1 MEFLNQMNQELQFI
15 FLVLLGLVC
24 GSFISLLSYRLVFKS
39 PIFIARSKCPECKT
53 ILKIKN
59 LIPLFSWIFQRGKC
73 SNCQKRIS
81 WRYPL
86 IEFFTS
92 CGFVVTFIFM
102 GGKFDIKLL
111 IYLAILMVLI
121 TMIIIDLEH
130 YFIPDILQI
139 ILGFLAMT
147 LVIYNGGLSA
157 IYKGILPSI
166 LYVGFGLAVWMFFYF
181 SAGIDGI
188 GIDDFKFF
196 LIAGFML
203 GVNNFLLFMFL
214 SGIIGAIFGAIWQ
227 RIKNDETFPF
237 APAICLSAYIC
248 LLVGR
253 PVIY

>member
-1 MEFLNQMNQELQFI
+1 
-15 FLVLLGLVC
+15 
-24 GSFISLLSYRLVFKS
+24 
-39 PIFIARSKCPECKT
+39 
-53 ILKIKN
+53 
-59 LIPLFSWIFQRGKC
+59 
-73 SNCQKRIS
+73 
-81 WRYPL
+81 
-86 IEFFTS
+86 
-92 CGFVVTFIFM
+92 
-102 GGKFDIKLL
+102 
-111 IYLAILMVLI
+111 
-121 TMIIIDLEH
+121 
-130 YFIPDILQI
+130 
-139 ILGFLAMT
+139 MT